1 VVPWKLF
8 ARELFQFCNYAF
20 EDSLP
25 FDEQLPVKA
34 LKLAL
39 GTPKPPTTHLRCA
52 FSVSYPT
59 HLRSQRGTM
68 R

>member
-1 VVPWKLF
+1 MF
-8 ARELFQFCNYAF
+8 ARELFQFCSYAF
-20 EDSLP
+20 DDSLP

-39 GTPKPPTTHLRCA
+39 GTPQATHSPALFPLR
-52 FSVSYPT
+52 VTDPT
-59 HLRSQRGTM
+59 HPRPQRGTM